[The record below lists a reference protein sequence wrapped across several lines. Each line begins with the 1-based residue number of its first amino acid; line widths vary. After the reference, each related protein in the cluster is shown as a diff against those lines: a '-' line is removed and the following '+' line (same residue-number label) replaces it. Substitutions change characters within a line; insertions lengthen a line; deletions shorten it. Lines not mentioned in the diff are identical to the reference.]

1 MDAAGF
7 DTLARSLQRHIAR
20 RTALGV
26 LGGGLAALLTRV
38 GPGDAS
44 ARKKQKHKKKPK
56 LNEFGCVN
64 IGGKCRGKNGLCCS
78 GICQGKKRKKKARR
92 TRASA
97 SPTTAVAA
105 SLGRTPAMPLM
116 SRVMVVLDFPVS
128 ASGRPARLDFA
139 AARPTAGTAE
149 RTVTAKRQMGRGSLR
164 RLPGLRPVLRRH
176 HGLCCRRSS
185 LNAGCQHCTG
195 DDKHVLSRGHR
206 RIDTHRRRH
215 GS

>member
-64 IGGKCRGKNGLCCS
+64 VGGKCRGKNGLCCS
-78 GICQGKKRKKKARR
+78 GICQGKKPKKGKKDKSKCVAHNTGGCQPGEDACNAVDVPCNGGSGFPGLCLRTTGQAGFCGGSTDCRDCRKDSDCEA
-92 TRASA
+92 TDGPGAACVVCPGCVQFSGGI
-97 SPTTAVAA
+97 TACVAA
-105 SLGRTPAMPLM
+105 VQA
-116 SRVMVVLDFPVS
+116 
-128 ASGRPARLDFA
+128 
-139 AARPTAGTAE
+139 
-149 RTVTAKRQMGRGSLR
+149 
-164 RLPGLRPVLRRH
+164 
-176 HGLCCRRSS
+176 
-185 LNAGCQHCTG
+185 
-195 DDKHVLSRGHR
+195 
-206 RIDTHRRRH
+206 
-215 GS
+215 

>member
-78 GICQGKKRKKKARR
+78 GICQGKKPKKKARR

-128 ASGRPARLDFA
+128 ASGRPARLAFA

-149 RTVTAKRQMGRGSLR
+149 RTVTAKRQMGRGQLASSAR
-164 RLPGLRPVLRRH
+164 VASSSPEASRPVLPPFKPEC
-176 HGLCCRRSS
+176 GVSALY
-185 LNAGCQHCTG
+185 
-195 DDKHVLSRGHR
+195 
-206 RIDTHRRRH
+206 RRRQTRPLAWP
-215 GS
+215 